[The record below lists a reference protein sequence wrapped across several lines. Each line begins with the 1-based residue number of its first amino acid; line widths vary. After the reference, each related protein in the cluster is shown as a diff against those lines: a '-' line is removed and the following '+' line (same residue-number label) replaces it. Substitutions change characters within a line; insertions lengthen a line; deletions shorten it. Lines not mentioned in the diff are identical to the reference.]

1 MKGQA
6 LMCYVP
12 RFAFNSLLF
21 AGLLLLTAGCGDNQV
36 RIRGN
41 VTLDGKPIDTGAIT
55 FIPNDLSKGQTAGAS
70 IAFGEFQVVGNNLP
84 PPGLYRVE
92 IRGQKKTGKQIPAG
106 SPSPPGTMVEET
118 IEAVPA
124 KYNYK
129 SELKQELKT
138 GDNKFNFE
146 LSSQK

>member
-1 MKGQA
+1 
-6 LMCYVP
+6 MCNVP
-12 RFAFNSLLF
+12 RFAFTSFLF
-21 AGLLLLTAGCGDNQV
+21 AWLLLLIAGCGDNQV

-41 VTLDGKPIDTGAIT
+41 VTLDGKPIDTGAIS
-55 FIPNDLSKGQTAGAS
+55 FIPDDLSKGQTAGAS
-70 IAFGEFQVVGNNLP
+70 ITLGEFQVVGNNLP

-106 SPSPPGTMVEET
+106 SPSPPGTMLEET

-124 KYNYK
+124 KYNHK

-138 GDNKFNFE
+138 GDNNINFE
-146 LSSQK
+146 LISQK

>member
-1 MKGQA
+1 
-6 LMCYVP
+6 MCNVS
-12 RFAFNSLLF
+12 RFTFTSFLL
-21 AGLLLLTAGCGDNQV
+21 AGLLFLTAGCGDNQV

-41 VTLDGKPIDTGAIT
+41 VTLDGKPIDTGAIS

-70 IAFGEFQVVGNNLP
+70 ITLGEFQVVGNNLP

-106 SPSPPGTMVEET
+106 SPSPPGTMLEET

-129 SELKQELKT
+129 SELKQELKS
-138 GDNKFNFE
+138 GDNNINFE
-146 LSSQK
+146 LTSQK

>member
-1 MKGQA
+1 
-6 LMCYVP
+6 MCNISP
-12 RFAFNSLLF
+12 FAFSSFLF
-21 AGLLLLTAGCGDNQV
+21 AGLLLLSAGCGDNQV

-70 IAFGEFQVVGNNLP
+70 ITLGEFQVVGNNLP

-106 SPSPPGTMVEET
+106 SPLPPGTMVEET

-138 GDNKFNFE
+138 GDNNINFE
-146 LSSQK
+146 LTSQK

>member
-1 MKGQA
+1 
-6 LMCYVP
+6 MCNVS
-12 RFAFNSLLF
+12 RFTFTSFLL

-41 VTLDGKPIDTGAIT
+41 VTLDGKPIDTGAIS
-55 FIPNDLSKGQTAGAS
+55 FIPDDLSKGQTAGAS
-70 IAFGEFQVVGNNLP
+70 ITLGEFQVVGNNLP

-106 SPSPPGTMVEET
+106 SPSPPGTMLEET

-124 KYNYK
+124 KYNHK

-138 GDNKFNFE
+138 GDNNINFE
-146 LSSQK
+146 LISQK

>member
-1 MKGQA
+1 MSN
-6 LMCYVP
+6 VP
-12 RFAFNSLLF
+12 RFAFNSFLF
-21 AGLLLLTAGCGDNQV
+21 AGFLLFSAGCGDNQV

-41 VTLDGKPIDTGAIT
+41 VKLDGKPIDTGAIT

-70 IAFGEFQVVGNNLP
+70 ITVGEFQVVGNNLP

-118 IEAVPA
+118 IEAVPE

-129 SELKQELKT
+129 SELKQELKN
-138 GDNKFNFE
+138 GDNNINFE
-146 LSSQK
+146 LTSQK

>member
-1 MKGQA
+1 
-6 LMCYVP
+6 MCNGP
-12 RFAFNSLLF
+12 RFTATSLLL
-21 AGLLLLTAGCGDNQV
+21 AGLLLLSAGCGEKQV
-36 RIRGN
+36 QIRGN

-70 IAFGEFQVVGNNLP
+70 ITLGEFQVVGNNLP

-106 SPSPPGTMVEET
+106 SPSPPGTMVEQT

-138 GDNKFNFE
+138 GDNKLNFE
-146 LSSQK
+146 LTSQK

>member
-1 MKGQA
+1 
-6 LMCYVP
+6 MCNVP
-12 RFAFNSLLF
+12 RFVFTSFLF
-21 AGLLLLTAGCGDNQV
+21 AWLLLLIAGCGDNQV

-41 VTLDGKPIDTGAIT
+41 VTLDGKPIDTGAIS
-55 FIPNDLSKGQTAGAS
+55 FIPDDLSKGQTAGAS
-70 IAFGEFQVVGNNLP
+70 ITLGEFQVVGNNLP

-106 SPSPPGTMVEET
+106 SPSPPGTMLEET

-124 KYNYK
+124 KYNHK

-138 GDNKFNFE
+138 GDNNINFE
-146 LSSQK
+146 LISQK

>member
-1 MKGQA
+1 
-6 LMCYVP
+6 MCNVF
-12 RFAFNSLLF
+12 RFAFTSFLL
-21 AGLLLLTAGCGDNQV
+21 AGLLLVAAGCGDNQV
-36 RIRGN
+36 RVRGN
-41 VTLDGKPIDTGAIT
+41 VSLDGKPIDTGAIT

-70 IAFGEFQVVGNNLP
+70 ITLGEFQVVGNNLP

-124 KYNYK
+124 KYNHK

-138 GDNKFNFE
+138 GDNKINFD
-146 LSSQK
+146 LTSQK

>member
-1 MKGQA
+1 
-6 LMCYVP
+6 MCNVP
-12 RFAFNSLLF
+12 RFAFTSFLF
-21 AGLLLLTAGCGDNQV
+21 AWLLLLIAGCGDNQV

-70 IAFGEFQVVGNNLP
+70 ITVGEFQVVGNNLP

-92 IRGQKKTGKQIPAG
+92 IRGQKKTGKQIPSG

-129 SELKQELKT
+129 SELKQELKS
-138 GDNKFNFE
+138 GDNNINFE
-146 LSSQK
+146 VTSQK

>member
-1 MKGQA
+1 
-6 LMCYVP
+6 MCNVS
-12 RFAFNSLLF
+12 RFTFTSFLL

-55 FIPNDLSKGQTAGAS
+55 FIPDDLSKGQTAGAS
-70 IAFGEFQVVGNNLP
+70 ITLGEFQVVGNNLP

-106 SPSPPGTMVEET
+106 SPSPPETMLEET

-124 KYNYK
+124 KYNHK

-138 GDNKFNFE
+138 GDNNINFE
-146 LSSQK
+146 LISQK

>member
-1 MKGQA
+1 
-6 LMCYVP
+6 MCNVP
-12 RFAFNSLLF
+12 RFAFASFLF
-21 AGLLLLTAGCGDNQV
+21 AWLLLLIAGCGDNQV

-41 VTLDGKPIDTGAIT
+41 VTLDGKPIDTGAIS
-55 FIPNDLSKGQTAGAS
+55 FIPDDLSKGQTAGAS
-70 IAFGEFQVVGNNLP
+70 ITLGEFQVVGNNLP

-106 SPSPPGTMVEET
+106 SPSPPGTMLEET

-124 KYNYK
+124 KYNHK

-138 GDNKFNFE
+138 GDNNINFE
-146 LSSQK
+146 LISQK

>member
-1 MKGQA
+1 
-6 LMCYVP
+6 MCNVP
-12 RFAFNSLLF
+12 RFVFTSFLF
-21 AGLLLLTAGCGDNQV
+21 AWLLLLIAGCGDNQV

-41 VTLDGKPIDTGAIT
+41 VTLDGKPIDTGAIS
-55 FIPNDLSKGQTAGAS
+55 FIPDDLSKGQTAGAS
-70 IAFGEFQVVGNNLP
+70 ITLGEFQVVGNNLP

-106 SPSPPGTMVEET
+106 SPSPPGTMLEET

-124 KYNYK
+124 KYNHN

-138 GDNKFNFE
+138 GDNNINFE
-146 LSSQK
+146 LISQK